1 MPISER
7 IASLRAE
14 VEPFLERFAERG
26 LVIEVRADRMPDSGL
41 VTTFTDI
48 TPSVKAAEALERANA
63 TLERRVRERTRELT
77 RLNAELERAKAEADD
92 ANVSKTRFVAAA
104 SHDILQP
111 LNAARLYVTSLI
123 ERQRRAK
130 MPISCKTS
138 TLRSMRSKRY
148 SARSSTYRGS
158 IPA

>member
-1 MPISER
+1 M
-7 IASLRAE
+7 
-14 VEPFLERFAERG
+14 
-26 LVIEVRADRMPDSGL
+26 IEVRSNRMPDGGL

-63 TLERRVRERTRELT
+63 RLERQVRERTGELT
-77 RLNAELERAKAEADD
+77 RLNAELEHAKAEADD

-123 ERQRRAK
+123 ERQRERQRQYRSGGG
-130 MPISCKTS
+130 ISTRRWK
-138 TLRSMRSKRY
+138 RSKK
-148 SARSSTYRGS
+148 SSPRCWTFRGS
-158 IPA
+158 TPAR